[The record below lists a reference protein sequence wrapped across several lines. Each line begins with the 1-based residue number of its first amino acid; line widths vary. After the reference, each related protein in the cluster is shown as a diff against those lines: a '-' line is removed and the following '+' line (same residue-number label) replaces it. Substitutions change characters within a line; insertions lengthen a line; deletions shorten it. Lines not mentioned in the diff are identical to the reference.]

1 MLRDQ
6 LMAENV
12 LWILS
17 MEEQR
22 GNSCIFISG
31 HNGHIERFGNYGA
44 GTRVMGNILSDELG
58 DGYFAIGTDFYK
70 TNCNLPKNDGKRIT
84 HTFYS
89 YDPLAKAAKKAGYD
103 MSWLDFSKVPE
114 NSQLKEQITD
124 HVSMGSLGEGYSAIF
139 MGLFP
144 RSYRTSQSPEKL
156 YDGMIFVTDARPIE
170 IREEISEK

>member
-1 MLRDQ
+1 
-6 LMAENV
+6 
-12 LWILS
+12 
-17 MEEQR
+17 
-22 GNSCIFISG
+22 
-31 HNGHIERFGNYGA
+31 
-44 GTRVMGNILSDELG
+44 MGNILSDELG

-70 TNCNLPKNDGKRIT
+70 TNCNLPNNDGKRIT